1 MNRLR
6 TFDPALLMRI
16 LSISCFTMLQYFLS
30 MATWFVFFVAVERL
44 GQRELAI
51 ANIVRSIYVVL
62 LIPVNALATDAIS
75 MAKQITYTEGTDS
88 VMSAASLV

>member
-1 MNRLR
+1 
-6 TFDPALLMRI
+6 
-16 LSISCFTMLQYFLS
+16 

-62 LIPVNALATDAIS
+62 LIPVNALAT
-75 MAKQITYTEGTDS
+75 TTN
-88 VMSAASLV
+88 SLVSNAIGAGGIRYVMPLINKIARGSTRECPAYSHPLYTFYTSH